1 MQAIKILLT
10 NNKMAAAWLSLFL
23 LLSGCERSDYEN
35 AVPGRDNQVSG
46 EPVTFSISMSNIPQY
61 NDPGSAGA
69 ASRSGEPIISEW
81 VKVNSFSMTRSAG
94 KDYQEPK
101 LALLEMVEDSVPVA
115 GTRGV
120 MPSNYR
126 FRLIA
131 FKQSGNGNYVYHSA
145 GEYTSNGSSAPT
157 LVRGGIKVLS
167 RRQTYRFVGYSFY
180 NTTDMGSLPS
190 TYSWNSTTI
199 TIPNMSNDFLAFDSG
214 DVVISGDTYELSVNF
229 KHQLTKLT
237 VKPDALGLGD
247 ETVKNCTGVYIK
259 QCGNSSAWKVGGTI
273 VKNSNSSATFNI
285 PNNGSATVRVVP
297 QGVSQKVS
305 VYIGAIT
312 AGGYALSSLNFTS
325 SKSVNMLSGKSYT
338 MTIRISSPGITV
350 AASEINLGGGMCS
363 DTYKQRLSKLTWA
376 GGNLKTIMP
385 DKVPFTPLYEWT
397 TPTDYGYYYTWC
409 SPYIEDTFYD
419 GKDPCSRLNDFKYG
433 VGWRTPS
440 EDDLHALYCCTDG
453 KIATNNNVR
462 GMWFMNVDNGL
473 FLPLAGYRG
482 AESGGGTVATG
493 SADVNGRYWS
503 SEEYFNDKNGYY
515 LSFDIDGVRI
525 ANALKTYGFSVRC
538 VKEINRE

>member
-157 LVRGGIKVLS
+157 LAEGGIKVLS
-167 RRQTYRFVGYSFY
+167 RGQTYRFVGYTFNNSAS
-180 NTTDMGSLPS
+180 MGTFPAY
-190 TYSWNSTTI
+190 TWNSTI
-199 TIPNMSNDFLAFDSG
+199 PIPNMNNDFLTFDSG
-214 DVVISGDTYELSVNF
+214 DVAISGDTYELSVNF
-229 KHQLTKLT
+229 EHQLTKLT
-237 VKPDALGLGD
+237 VKPDAVGLGT
-247 ETVKNCTGVYIK
+247 EKVTNCSGVYIK
-259 QCGNSSAWKVGGTI
+259 KGCSSSTWSVGGTSI
-273 VKNSNSSATFNI
+273 DNNGSNSASFNI
-285 PNNGSATVRVVP
+285 SDNGSATVRLVP
-297 QGVSQKVS
+297 LGVLQQVS
-305 VYIGAIT
+305 VYIGAIN
-312 AGGYALSSLNFTS
+312 AGGYALSNLNFTS
-325 SKSVNMLSGKSYT
+325 SQSVKMLSGKSYT
-338 MTIRISSPGITV
+338 MTIRISFPGITV
-350 AASEINLGGGMCS
+350 AASEINLGGTTCTA
-363 DTYKQRLSKLTWA
+363 DNKTALSKLTWA
-376 GGNLKTIMP
+376 AGNLKSSDNT
-385 DKVPFTPLYEWT
+385 KLYEWT
-397 TPTDYGYYYTWC
+397 TPTDYGYYYTWN
-409 SPYIEDTFYD
+409 STYTGGISSD
-419 GKDPCSRLNDFKYG
+419 GIDPCSRLDESKYG
-433 VGWRTPS
+433 VGWRTPTS
-440 EDDLHALYCCTDG
+440 AEMEILNRCTTGQMAD
-453 KIATNNNVR
+453 NN
-462 GMWFMNVDNGL
+462 GIPGIWFMNPTIGL
-473 FLPLAGYRG
+473 FLPLAGYRSTDKG
-482 AESGGGTVATG
+482 CGIAPTLGLTEE
-493 SADVNGRYWS
+493 GRYWCS
-503 SEEYFNDKNGYY
+503 NEMNSLFGYY
-515 LSFDIDGVRI
+515 FKVSDKSSVVTVT
-525 ANALKTYGFSVRC
+525 NKMYGFSVRC
-538 VKEINRE
+538 VRSR

>member
-157 LVRGGIKVLS
+157 LAEGGIKVLS
-167 RRQTYRFVGYSFY
+167 RGQTYRFVGYSF
-180 NTTDMGSLPS
+180 NNNADMGELPT

-199 TIPNMSNDFLAFDSG
+199 TIPDMSNDFLTFDSG
-214 DVVISGDTYELSVNF
+214 DVVISGDTYGLSVNF
-229 KHQLTKLT
+229 KHLLTKLT
-237 VKPDALGLGD
+237 VKPDASGLG
-247 ETVKNCTGVYIK
+247 TGSVSNCTGVYIK
-259 QCGNSSAWKVGGTI
+259 QCGNSSAWKVGGGTSI
-273 VKNSNSSATFNI
+273 VKNSNSSATFSI
-285 PNNGSATVRVVP
+285 PDNGSATVRVVP
-297 QGVSQKVS
+297 QGVSQQVI

-312 AGGYALSSLNFTS
+312 AGGYALSNLTVAS
-325 SKSVNMLSGKSYT
+325 SQSVDMLPGKSYT
-338 MTIRISSPGITV
+338 MSIRFSSPGITV
-350 AASEINLGGGMCS
+350 AASDINLGENC
-363 DTYKQRLSKLTWA
+363 DDDAKAALSKLTWA
-376 GGNLKTIMP
+376 GGNLKSSDNSQP
-385 DKVPFTPLYEWT
+385 YEWT
-397 TPTDYGYYYTWC
+397 TPTDYGYYYTWN
-409 SPYIEDTFYD
+409 STYTGNTSSD
-419 GKDPCSRLNDFKYG
+419 GTDPCTLLDEAKYG
-433 VGWRTPS
+433 SGWRTPLN
-440 EDDLHALYCCTDG
+440 EFRMLVRCTD
-453 KIATNNNVR
+453 KQLVSYNNVN
-462 GMWFMNVDNGL
+462 GMWFMNNSQGL
-473 FLPLAGYRG
+473 FLPAAGGNAGGSSFQALTEAGQFGFYWMS
-482 AESGGGTVATG
+482 ESDDI
-493 SADVNGRYWS
+493 SNS
-503 SEEYFNDKNGYY
+503 GYHI
-515 LSFDIDGVRI
+515 SFSGDNMRI
-525 ANALKTYGFSVRC
+525 TTNSKTYGFSVRC
-538 VKEINRE
+538 VKGDKL